1 GKDLSHQPPKSDGL
15 VVLNCTY
22 PFPSGPHTLTM
33 YFAVTPSLEVAVIVV
48 TPTATA
54 VTRPEGFTIATLGSS
69 LFHARVFAASM
80 GGAVAMI
87 WRVFPANRLA
97 PWFAKG
103 DSTDHWRFVLS
114 GSRRTPPQEGFD
126 IGLSLRVSKI
136 ERRLAIVI
144 SQGRVGS
151 ILDKPFNRL

>member
-97 PWFAKG
+97 PG
-103 DSTDHWRFVLS
+103 
-114 GSRRTPPQEGFD
+114 
-126 IGLSLRVSKI
+126 SLRVIPLTTGALSCPYRADPP
-136 ERRLAIVI
+136 RRKVSI
-144 SQGRVGS
+144 SVFRS
-151 ILDKPFNRL
+151 E